1 VFATAAE
8 SAATAAAAA
17 ATKQLPMYV
26 TATGKRR
33 TGMKVELCRLSIS
46 KHVLKA
52 PTVSAL
58 ETRIS

>member
-33 TGMKVELCRLSIS
+33 TGMKVELCRLSNF
-46 KHVLKA
+46 KA
-52 PTVSAL
+52 RVESAYGFS
-58 ETRIS
+58 T

>member
-1 VFATAAE
+1 MFATAAE

-33 TGMKVELCRLSIS
+33 TGMKVELCRLSNF
-46 KHVLKA
+46 KA
-52 PTVSAL
+52 RVESAYGFS
-58 ETRIS
+58 T